1 MKNVTDLFK
10 ESCNADIVSCMVK
23 IEISYNKSSSPIATL
38 SGDDLI
44 ENSIRISSQTTSYQS
59 FTIGGVCSSR
69 LNLTLTRK
77 GVSKL
82 KDSGAFRKGMCWKVI
97 QWNKVNDDNQ
107 DSTNFSVNIDGSENT
122 SGKCKLGVFYVSK
135 IDNDDYSCDIE
146 AYDGML
152 VFEKSINATKLKFM
166 RNNLKTA
173 GEWVEY
179 IVTTCRTL
187 GYAFSYNMASNLVNQ
202 NLQVK
207 ISDDVSVKTF
217 REALGYLTILV
228 GGFATFDEDGNLFI
242 RTYDYTPVEL
252 TMSHKRLL
260 SGKFDNEVSEI
271 TGFYSSVAGFD
282 YENSVT
288 NASTSNTVDIYVA
301 ENPFLRGIQEYNKT
315 EANPDILNA
324 LTNISDSLL
333 TKLFYG
339 CDITVTAMPYI
350 DLGDCL
356 SVSRLVV
363 SESGVSSDV
372 INSNIVVCDM
382 TYNFGSS
389 LSIKSRST
397 SGTSTSST
405 TGDIGSNPKESDGKD
420 GRVDELINAF
430 TGIKY
435 VYRTVEIPVTYDKP
449 VFSDLDVFKVTNRLY
464 GHANFEEINGEGRY
478 SRFQMVRVKSPK
490 FKNPRGEIIDK
501 SVYDTA
507 DGAGVLSAYNMNCE
521 SDPIMS
527 YIQDPIDNIDNINL
541 SLSFRSAT
549 KTTGVI
555 CGKGNELNNPLECFY
570 ASGKINYSILEDYVD
585 EDDAGVAEGM
595 YTWYNGDLKDPKDY
609 VTTDFWLSPPRSNSV
624 ARLGY
629 YFDDGGLNTYSLDED
644 RPLFSC
650 HFEGEWESQNIKTD
664 GAHGSGSTNL
674 EFATSKIRTDVLIKD
689 GNNSYENTGS
699 SGIYKSY
706 TLDEFKSAFG
716 NNESLQVKFESSF
729 ERYWDFGLGE
739 ISGHESYSYSPSSSS
754 RNIEPSE
761 SYLRNIMHNLQ
772 AQSSVYTYDK
782 YIKSAKG
789 TDDISYVVS
798 YENLPD
804 HATLRYRAKVEVKED
819 INAVIDAINQG
830 VSANEGVSSVNEAVI
845 LLGDRVTDLSDN
857 VTALSAEVATMKGDI
872 TSLRNCCN
880 DVKSSIET
888 LNTDY
893 SRLNETVNGLNNTV
907 SGLSGSVASI
917 TSRLD
922 AIDLAIAVIPD
933 IQSTLVSLDARVTAL
948 EQGGGPTVDY
958 RITNLWFEDTAGFRF
973 DNYVDAEGRYRI
985 PTGVSFY
992 ICIAVS
998 QKDST
1003 NSFFYI
1009 DTNNS
1014 RVQIGSDTT
1023 DTKSEAAVSSD
1034 SVVGYLAK
1042 AVWSSLGKEVTSD
1055 TKNVL
1060 GFAKFSMDPSETY
1073 ANQDVNLVTI
1083 TNNPTNGYPSIGI
1096 GEYLYKFVLSSS
1108 AGSAGE
1114 IKVLQDWSSNSS
1126 ISFTI
1131 GSDEVNNMT
1140 DLWIRWYVTDGY
1152 ITELF
1157 SQEFVEKVA
1166 KTITDIWFEDANGFK
1181 FSNANA
1187 ADSNGDIRI
1196 VTSTPFYICISTSDA
1211 GSLNSFYKVSTTAAE
1226 GKIAIG
1232 EETNTNKSTE
1242 TVTPS
1247 SSGVEYFA
1255 EAYWSDDNFR
1265 AVSEKRKVVSVAK
1278 LKAPSSSTVVNKSG
1292 SNCSFKIVASNGYPS
1307 VGIGNYEYKFVLA
1320 SSSVQSGEIK
1330 VLQDW
1335 SASDTCEFVLG
1346 SDEVNNLTSLF
1357 IRYYVRDIYTESYY
1371 GYKKFTL

>member
-23 IEISYNKSSSPIATL
+23 IEVSYNTSYEPIVTL

-69 LNLTLTRK
+69 LNVTLSRK

-122 SGKCKLGVFYVSK
+122 SGKCKLGVFYVSS

-152 VFEKSINATKLKFM
+152 AFEKSINATKLKFM
-166 RNNLKTA
+166 RNNLKTPE
-173 GEWVEY
+173 EWVEY

-187 GYAFSYNMASNLVNQ
+187 GYVFSYNIDSSLVNL

-242 RTYDYTPVEL
+242 RTYDYIPVEL

-288 NASTSNTVDIYVA
+288 NASTSNTVDIYVS

-315 EANPDILNA
+315 EANHAILNA

-372 INSNIVVCDM
+372 INSNIIVCDM

-430 TGIKY
+430 TGVRY
-435 VYRTVEIPVTYDKP
+435 EYRTVMIPLTYDKP
-449 VFSDLDVFKVTNRLY
+449 LFDDLSVFNVANKLYANVSFTEVTTDNNTKVEYKRSQQVRIRPA
-464 GHANFEEINGEGRY
+464 GH
-478 SRFQMVRVKSPK
+478 S
-490 FKNPRGEIIDK
+490 NPRGEIIGQ
-501 SVYDTA
+501 VRYDTE
-507 DGAGVLSAYNMNCE
+507 DGEGVLSAYNMTCQ
-521 SDPIMS
+521 SDSILGF
-527 YIQDPIDNIDNINL
+527 IKDPIDSVDEIKL
-541 SLSFRSAT
+541 SLNFVDTTKAT
-549 KTTGVI
+549 GFSCNDI
-555 CGKGNELNNPLECFY
+555 QAPFECFSADTTY
-570 ASGKINYSILEDYVD
+570 NQMEDYK
-585 EDDAGVAEGM
+585 EDTDIA
-595 YTWYNGDLKDPKDY
+595 GDLWYRGLFNETENSIDG
-609 VTTDFWLSPPRSNSV
+609 FWLSPPRSN
-624 ARLGY
+624 ANATLNY
-629 YFDDGGLNTYSLDED
+629 NFLDGGFSQYSLDED
-644 RPLFSC
+644 RALFSC
-650 HFEGEWESQNIKTD
+650 NLSGSWSSENINPNGSRGGGGATVSYSTPKIKT
-664 GAHGSGSTNL
+664 S
-674 EFATSKIRTDVLIKD
+674 VYIKD
-689 GNNSYENTGS
+689 GSNPYVNTGS
-699 SGIYKSY
+699 DGIYKDY
-706 TLDEFKSAFG
+706 TLDEFKNAFG

-729 ERYWDFGLGE
+729 EKAWNYGWGI
-739 ISGHESYSYSPSSSS
+739 ISGHKNGSYGSVSGDDAIGSNSFLRSAIETIALQSQIGTYGNFIQAAHGSGNMSYIVAY
-754 RNIEPSE
+754 N
-761 SYLRNIMHNLQ
+761 
-772 AQSSVYTYDK
+772 
-782 YIKSAKG
+782 
-789 TDDISYVVS
+789 
-798 YENLPD
+798 NLPE

-830 VSANEGVSSVNEAVI
+830 VSANEDVSSVNEAVI
-845 LLGDRVTDLSDN
+845 LLGDRVTELSDN
-857 VTALSAEVATMKGDI
+857 VTALSAEVATMQSDI
-872 TSLRNCCN
+872 ASLRSCCN

-888 LNTDY
+888 LNTGY
-893 SRLNETVNGLNNTV
+893 SSLNESVNGLNSAV
-907 SGLSGSVASI
+907 SSLSGSVDSI

-933 IQSTLVSLDARVTAL
+933 IQSSISSLDARVTAL
-948 EQGGGPTVDY
+948 EQGGGGPTVDY
-958 RITNLWFEDTAGFRF
+958 IITNLWFEDTAGFRF
-973 DNYVDAEGRYRI
+973 DDYIDSAGRYRI

-992 ICIAVS
+992 ICISVS
-998 QKDST
+998 QPDST
-1003 NSFFYI
+1003 NSFYYSGADNTSI
-1009 DTNNS
+1009 
-1014 RVQIGSDTT
+1014 QIGSDTT
-1023 DTKSEAAVSSD
+1023 DTKSTDVVTSSD
-1034 SVVGYLAK
+1034 SVIGYIAK
-1042 AVWSSLGKEVTSD
+1042 AIWGSVGKEYTTD
-1055 TKNVL
+1055 IKNVL
-1060 GFAKFSMDPSETY
+1060 GFDKLDLAPSEVLTY
-1073 ANQDVNLVTI
+1073 QDVNLVTI
-1083 TNNPTNGYPSIGI
+1083 TNNPSNGYPAIGI
-1096 GEYLYKFVLSSS
+1096 GEYQYKFVLSSG
-1108 AGSAGE
+1108 AGSNTE
-1114 IKVLQDWSSNSS
+1114 IKVLQDWSTNNS

-1131 GSDEVNNMT
+1131 GSDEVDNMT
-1140 DLWIRWYVTDGY
+1140 DLWIRWYITDGY
-1152 ITELF
+1152 TTLLY
-1157 SQEFVEKVA
+1157 SQEFTEKIA
-1166 KTITDIWFEDANGFK
+1166 KAITDIWFEDANGFK
-1181 FSNANA
+1181 FTKENAMD
-1187 ADSNGDIRI
+1187 ADGNIRI

-1242 TVTPS
+1242 TITPS

-1255 EAYWSDDNFR
+1255 EAYWSNDDFR

-1278 LKAPSSSTVVNKSG
+1278 LKAPSASTVVNQSG

-1320 SSSVQSGEIK
+1320 SSSVESGEIK

-1371 GYKKFTL
+1371 GYKKFKV

>member
-23 IEISYNKSSSPIATL
+23 IEVSYNTSYEPIVTL

-69 LNLTLTRK
+69 LNLTLSRK

-82 KDSGAFRKGMCWKVI
+82 KESNAFRKGMCWKVI

-122 SGKCKLGVFYVSK
+122 SGKCKLGVFYVSS

-152 VFEKSINATKLKFM
+152 AFEKSINATKLKFM
-166 RNNLKTA
+166 RNNLKTP

-187 GYAFSYNMASNLVNQ
+187 GYAFSYNMASNLVN
-202 NLQVK
+202 LTLKVK

-242 RTYDYTPVEL
+242 RTYDYIPVEL

-430 TGIKY
+430 TGVRY
-435 VYRTVEIPVTYDKP
+435 EYRTVMIPLTYDKP
-449 VFSDLDVFKVTNRLY
+449 LFDDLSVFKFTNKLY
-464 GHANFEEINGEGRY
+464 ASVSFTELTTDNNTKIEYKRSQQVRIRPAENG
-478 SRFQMVRVKSPK
+478 S
-490 FKNPRGEIIDK
+490 PRGEIIGQGI
-501 SVYDTA
+501 YDTE
-507 DGAGVLSAYNMNCE
+507 DGEGVLSAYNMTCQ
-521 SDPIMS
+521 SDSILGF
-527 YIQDPIDNIDNINL
+527 ITDPIDSIDEIKL
-541 SLSFRSAT
+541 SLSFNEARKS
-549 KTTGVI
+549 TGFSCNDI
-555 CGKGNELNNPLECFY
+555 QAPFECFSADTKY
-570 ASGKINYSILEDYVD
+570 NLMEDYK
-585 EDDAGVAEGM
+585 EDTDIP
-595 YTWYNGDLKDPKDY
+595 GDLWYRGLFKATENSIDG
-609 VTTDFWLSPPRSNSV
+609 FWLSPPRSNAS
-624 ARLGY
+624 ATLNY
-629 YFDDGGLNTYSLDED
+629 NFLDGGFNQYSLDED
-644 RPLFSC
+644 RALFSC
-650 HFEGEWESQNIKTD
+650 NLSGSWSSENINPNGSRGEGGAYVSFSTPKIKT
-664 GAHGSGSTNL
+664 S
-674 EFATSKIRTDVLIKD
+674 VYIKD
-689 GNNSYENTGS
+689 GSNSYVNTGS
-699 SGIYKSY
+699 EGIYKDY
-706 TLDEFKSAFG
+706 TLDEFKNAFG

-729 ERYWDFGLGE
+729 EKAWHYGWGI
-739 ISGHESYSYSPSSSS
+739 ISGHKNGSYGSVSGDDVIGSNSFLRSAIETIALQSQIGTYGNFIQDAHGSENMSYIVAY
-754 RNIEPSE
+754 N
-761 SYLRNIMHNLQ
+761 
-772 AQSSVYTYDK
+772 
-782 YIKSAKG
+782 
-789 TDDISYVVS
+789 
-798 YENLPD
+798 NLPE

-845 LLGDRVTDLSDN
+845 LLGDRVTELSDS
-857 VTALSAEVATMKGDI
+857 VTALNSEVATMKGDI
-872 TSLRNCCN
+872 TSLMNCCN

-893 SRLNETVNGLNNTV
+893 TNLNTSVNNLNSAV
-907 SGLSGSVASI
+907 SGLSGSVDSI

-958 RITNLWFEDTAGFRF
+958 KITKLWFEDTAGFRF

-998 QKDST
+998 QENST

-1023 DTKSEAAVSSD
+1023 NTKSEAAVSSD

-1060 GFAKFSMDPSETY
+1060 GFAKFSMDPSETH

-1108 AGSAGE
+1108 AGSGGE

-1211 GSLNSFYKVSTTAAE
+1211 GSLNSFYKVSSTAAE

-1307 VGIGNYEYKFVLA
+1307 VGIGNYEYKFVLS